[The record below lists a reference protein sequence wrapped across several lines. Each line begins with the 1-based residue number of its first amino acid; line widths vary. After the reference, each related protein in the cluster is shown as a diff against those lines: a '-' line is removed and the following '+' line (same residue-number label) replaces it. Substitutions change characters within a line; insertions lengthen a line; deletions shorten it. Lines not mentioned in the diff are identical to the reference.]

1 MMRRKSIPRRTKLT
15 VKQLAEAKDLFFDKN
30 LPSVP
35 EDARADIDLNKVQEQ
50 EAEALWRQREHFGTE
65 ETVTVAPTSKKRSY
79 NCSSCNKPGHSRI
92 SCPELAKKA
101 RRRRSAKK
109 PLRKRQ
115 RKTPQPAPKPVPESE
130 SEAESEVEAEAE
142 SEVEAEAESEA
153 ETESNAKIDIFA
165 EFEAL
170 KKKQEDY
177 MAKIMGLNM
186 VFQMK
191 LKSYQNSMA

>member
-1 MMRRKSIPRRTKLT
+1 MRRKSIPRRTKLT
-15 VKQLAEAKDLFFDKN
+15 GKQLAEAKDLFFDKN

-65 ETVTVAPTSKKRSY
+65 ETVTVASTSKKRSY

-101 RRRRSAKK
+101 RRRRPAKK

-130 SEAESEVEAEAE
+130 SEAESEAESESEAEAE
-142 SEVEAEAESEA
+142 SD
-153 ETESNAKIDIFA
+153 AKIDIFA